1 MSDTTLQI
9 FPSDF
14 PIKVMGR
21 HDSNLRA
28 LTQAII
34 ERHAGPL
41 EESNVR
47 TRTSGDGNF
56 LALTYVV
63 RAVSREPGTLRR
75 YSRTS
80 RNSLPAS
87 NTNNVIRPV
96 MLISRIHGSHLSNAA
111 EFCAADA
118 SSSKAASHRP
128 IAEKTRAV
136 EPCLRTRSL
145 AFWPSSAVS
154 TYTTHFRDASR

>member
-1 MSDTTLQI
+1 MSGETLQV

-41 EESNVR
+41 AEASVR
-47 TRTSGDGNF
+47 TRTSSDGNF

-63 RAVSREPGTLRR
+63 RA
-75 YSRTS
+75 TS
-80 RNSLPAS
+80 RNQLDDIYRELTACKSVLMA
-87 NTNNVIRPV
+87 
-96 MLISRIHGSHLSNAA
+96 L
-111 EFCAADA
+111 
-118 SSSKAASHRP
+118 
-128 IAEKTRAV
+128 
-136 EPCLRTRSL
+136 
-145 AFWPSSAVS
+145 
-154 TYTTHFRDASR
+154 

>member
-1 MSDTTLQI
+1 MSDGTLLE

-28 LTQAII
+28 LTQAIV

-41 EESNVR
+41 AEANVR

-63 RAVSREPGTLRR
+63 RASSREQLDDIYRELT
-75 YSRTS
+75 
-80 RNSLPAS
+80 A
-87 NTNNVIRPV
+87 
-96 MLISRIHGSHLSNAA
+96 
-111 EFCAADA
+111 C
-118 SSSKAASHRP
+118 KAVLMA
-128 IAEKTRAV
+128 
-136 EPCLRTRSL
+136 L
-145 AFWPSSAVS
+145 
-154 TYTTHFRDASR
+154 